1 MPHCKIC
8 KTDFASFI
16 DFGPMPI
23 ANAFLPSGEDDGY
36 RFSMQVGFC
45 PECYMVQLV
54 EQPEPERMFHENY
67 AYFSSI
73 STVMQDHFE
82 QFGSDVRGKLQGKD
96 PFVVE
101 VGSNDGIMLRHFA
114 DAGIRH
120 LGIEPSSNVAEAA
133 RQRGVNTL
141 CAFFDQDVG
150 RRIRKEYGPVDAVIA
165 ANVFCHIPT
174 MPAVI
179 EGFAEMLSDEGVVVF
194 EDPYLG
200 DIVNKTSFDQIY
212 DEHVFYYSVLS
223 VSEMFSRHGFELV
236 DVEPQDVHGGSMR
249 YTLVRKG
256 CRQPSSAV
264 ARYRKLERDLKLDV
278 SATYGS
284 FGSKVEAIGRDLT
297 AQLTKFKA
305 EGKRV
310 AGYGA
315 TSKSTTVIH
324 SFGLTP
330 DLVEYISDTTPSK
343 HDTLSPGGRIPVVP
357 YERFQAD
364 PPDVALLFAWNH
376 AKEIMAKEE
385 AFTRA
390 GGQWLLYVPE
400 VRLLP

>member
-1 MPHCKIC
+1 MPQCKIC
-8 KTDFASFI
+8 GASFDSFI

-23 ANAFLPSGEDDGY
+23 ANAFLPQGADDGY
-36 RFSMQVGFC
+36 RFQMKVGFC
-45 PECYMVQLV
+45 PKCYMVQLV

-82 QFGSDVRGKLQGKD
+82 EFAGSVRGLMKGDD

-101 VGSNDGIMLRHFA
+101 IGSNDGIMLRHFA
-114 DAGIRH
+114 QAGVRH
-120 LGIEPSSNVAEAA
+120 LGVEPSANVAEVA
-133 RQRGVNTL
+133 RRRGVNTL
-141 CAFFDQDVG
+141 CAFFDKEVG
-150 RRIRKEYGPVDAVIA
+150 RRIRREYGAVDAVIA

-179 EGFAEMLSDEGVVVF
+179 EGFAEMLSDDGVVVF

-200 DIVNKTSFDQIY
+200 DIIEKTSFDQIY
-212 DEHVFYYSVLS
+212 DEHVFYYSVHS
-223 VSEMFSRHGFELV
+223 VAEMFLRHGFELV
-236 DVEPQDVHGGSMR
+236 DVEPQEVHGGSMR

-256 CRQPSSAV
+256 RRSPGAAV
-264 ARYRKLERDLKLDV
+264 ARCRQLEQDQKLDLPT
-278 SATYGS
+278 TYGS
-284 FGSKVEAIGRDLT
+284 FGSKVEAIGRELG
-297 AQLTKFKA
+297 AVLARFKA

-324 SFGLTP
+324 SFGLTSN
-330 DLVEYISDTTPSK
+330 LVEFISDTTPSK
-343 HDTLSPGGRIPVVP
+343 HNTLSPGGRIPVVP
-357 YERFQAD
+357 YEHFQEN

-385 AFTRA
+385 EFTRS
-390 GGQWLLYVPE
+390 GGQWLVYVPE